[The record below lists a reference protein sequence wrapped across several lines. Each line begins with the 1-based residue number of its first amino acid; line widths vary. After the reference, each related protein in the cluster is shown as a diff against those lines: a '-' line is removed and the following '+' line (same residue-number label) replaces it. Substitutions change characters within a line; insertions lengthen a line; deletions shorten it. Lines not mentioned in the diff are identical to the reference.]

1 MSIKELNSF
10 RSLFRTQEPDLPV
23 PVKNASMKG
32 KISTLSENLV
42 QFVSLILPALFTNGF
57 MDGSEGGDMSP
68 TLKEIAD
75 AASSNG
81 QSLLAGIP
89 HPGGH
94 GGNLGC
100 MRDP

>member
-10 RSLFRTQEPDLPV
+10 RSLFRTEEPELPV
-23 PVKNASMKG
+23 PVKNASMKSE
-32 KISTLSENLV
+32 ISTLSEDLL
-42 QFVSLILPALFTNGF
+42 QFVSLILSALFTNGF
-57 MDGSEGGDMSP
+57 VDGSEGGDMSP
-68 TLKEIAD
+68 TLKEITN